1 LLPNKIKLK
10 ISAKNFPSGCA
21 ATNGSKTKDSEISI
35 QRGDIENF
43 NQFGL
48 DGPGDMP
55 KILTIFAFIN
65 DTLNIFEL

>member
-48 DGPGDMP
+48 DGPGEVYIITCSSWGTDHFF
-55 KILTIFAFIN
+55 L
-65 DTLNIFEL
+65 